1 MKILFLHALADP
13 ARGGGAEVI
22 VWEQIRGLQ
31 AAGHACALLGT
42 TDRPGLQREQHEGV
56 PVWLAGIRNLYWPYD
71 NRARGAA
78 SRMAWHAIDSY
89 NPLMQGYLRQ
99 VIAAEKPDVIS
110 MHNLPG
116 WSAAAWL
123 TAARAGVPAVQVLH
137 DYYAICPKASQYKRG
152 RNCTRQCAGCRVFR
166 LPHRALSNRLSA
178 VVGVSQYIL
187 DRHVAEGYFS
197 KVPIRR
203 VIHNARDPRSLGL
216 DNLPAAVPHA
226 GLRFGYIGRLD
237 PPKGIDP
244 LIDAFRSLPHADTE
258 LWIAGSGKPDCENAL
273 RARAQG
279 DARIRFLGRVA
290 PVDFYPQVDV
300 VVVPSLWNEPLGMV
314 VFEAM
319 AFGKPVIGARRGA
332 IPEMIRDGVNGWVF
346 DPEQIQSLSERMD
359 FICRNR
365 CDIADMVQA
374 TRQDGLRFMDANAW
388 INQYLQIYSVVSI
401 ENSTAGAQRQ
411 QRSSRAG
418 DA

>member
-42 TDRPGLQREQHEGV
+42 SDRPGLQREQHEGV

-71 NRARGAA
+71 NRARAAA

-152 RNCTRQCAGCRVFR
+152 CNCTRQCAGCRVFR
-166 LPHRALSNRLSA
+166 LSHRALSNRLSA
-178 VVGVSQYIL
+178 VVGVSQFVL

-197 KVPIRR
+197 KVPVRR
-203 VIHNARDPRSLGL
+203 VIRNARDPRSLGL
-216 DNLPAAVPHA
+216 DNAPAAVPHA

-244 LIDAFRSLPHADTE
+244 LIDVFRSLTHADAE
-258 LWIAGSGKPDCENAL
+258 LWIAGSGKPDYERAL
-273 RARAQG
+273 RAQGQG

-290 PVDFYPQVDV
+290 PVEFYPQVDV
-300 VVVPSLWNEPLGMV
+300 VVVPSLWNDILPTV

-319 AFGKPVIGARRGA
+319 AFGKPVIGARRGG
-332 IPEMIRDGVNGWVF
+332 IPEMIRDGMNGWIF
-346 DPEQIQSLSERMD
+346 DPARIQTLRERMD
-359 FICRNR
+359 LVCKHRDVISDMAQTARN
-365 CDIADMVQA
+365 
-374 TRQDGLRFMDANAW
+374 DGLKFMDPKAW
-388 INQYLQIYSVVSI
+388 INQYLQIYSALSN
-401 ENSTAGAQRQ
+401 EHATLRSPGQ
-411 QRSSRAG
+411 QASSRAG

>member
-1 MKILFLHALADP
+1 MKVLFLHALADP

-42 TDRPGLQREQHEGV
+42 SDRPGLHREQHVGV
-56 PVWLAGIRNLYWPYD
+56 PVWLAGICNLYWPYD
-71 NRARGAA
+71 NRARPAA
-78 SRMAWHAIDSY
+78 SRTAWHAIDSY

-116 WSAAAWL
+116 WSAAAWV

-152 RNCTRQCAGCRVFR
+152 RNCIRQCASCRVFR

-178 VVGVSQYIL
+178 VVGVSQFVL

-197 KVPIRR
+197 QVPVRR
-203 VIHNARDPRSLGL
+203 VIHNARDSRSLGL
-216 DNLPAAVPHA
+216 DNVPAAVPHA

-244 LIDAFRSLPHADTE
+244 LIDAFRSLPHADAE
-258 LWIAGSGKPDCENAL
+258 LWIAGSGKPDYERAL

-290 PVDFYPQVDV
+290 PVEFYPQVDV
-300 VVVPSLWNEPLGMV
+300 VVVPSLWNDILPTV

-319 AFGKPVIGARRGA
+319 AYGKPVIGARRGG
-332 IPEMIRDGVNGWVF
+332 IPEMIQDGVSGLLF
-346 DPEQIQSLSERMD
+346 DPDRPDALPMALANLADHRNQIGGIGISAAAARKPFVDTDEV
-359 FICRNR
+359 CRKYLN
-365 CDIADMVQA
+365 VYSTLGS
-374 TRQDGLRFMDANAW
+374 TR
-388 INQYLQIYSVVSI
+388 
-401 ENSTAGAQRQ
+401 
-411 QRSSRAG
+411 
-418 DA
+418 